1 MVNLAQQIIAAMPM
15 RIKLSPSRVDDAAEF
30 AARERSS
37 SYSSIPSQ
45 PSPHASSYE
54 EDSGISTPMGD
65 GFAFDEYRYI
75 VKAEIVVFSLYYN
88 KLEHTR

>member
-1 MVNLAQQIIAAMPM
+1 MIGGDNSEDAKRQMVNLAQQIIAAMPM
-15 RIKLSPSRVDDAAEF
+15 RIKLSPSRVDDPAEF

-45 PSPHASSYE
+45 PSPHASSFE

-65 GFAFDEYRYI
+65 GFAFDEYR
-75 VKAEIVVFSLYYN
+75 
-88 KLEHTR
+88 